1 MAIQQKPRGFMQF
14 HSTITEIGAAFLA
27 LSDDNQKALSQ
38 YAARHIGG
46 TSFAE
51 PEDLIQETITRALEG
66 TRRWPKHVPFTL
78 FMCLTMRSVA
88 EGDRSRND
96 NKFTAP
102 ISAEA
107 FVDRP
112 SPLQKTSPSIED
124 HLITYERMA
133 QAAVAVC
140 LARSA
145 LEGDEQ
151 AQRVIDALVFGMT
164 PREAC
169 AEFLMS
175 LGDFDSARHRAA
187 RRLRDAGMRV
197 ERCSTRAELAE
208 LSQTVASPPSLD
220 IKNWR
225 QRAPTPQGMP
235 RNIRQELSVLATPS
249 RDKLHA

>member
-1 MAIQQKPRGFMQF
+1 MQF
-14 HSTITEIGAAFLA
+14 HATIKEIGDAFVA
-27 LSDDNQKALSQ
+27 LSEDNHKALCS
-38 YAARHIGG
+38 YAAQLIGA

-51 PEDLIQETITRALEG
+51 PKDLVQETVTRTLEG

-78 FMCLTMRSVA
+78 FMRLTMRSVA

-96 NKFTAP
+96 NRFTAP

-107 FVDRP
+107 FAERP
-112 SPLQKTSPSIED
+112 SPLQMTSPSIED
-124 HLITYERMA
+124 HLIMYERLK
-133 QAAVAVC
+133 QAAVAVS

-145 LEGDEQ
+145 LGSDEQ
-151 AQRVIDALVFGMT
+151 AQLVIDAMVLGMT

-169 AEFLMS
+169 AEFQMG

-187 RRLRDAGMRV
+187 RRLRDAGTRV
-197 ERCSTRAELAE
+197 ERCSTRAELVE
-208 LSQTVASPPSLD
+208 LSQTVESPPSLD

-235 RNIRQELSVLATPS
+235 RNIRQEPSVFATPS